1 MSSDIPVPA
10 TVSTPVP
17 TSVVALEADIAARRA
32 RLAQTVEELSRRATP
47 QAIVRRQTE
56 DVKARF
62 AAATTT
68 PEGDLRTERIAAV
81 VLTGLA
87 LLSLVLFRRHRRG

>member
-1 MSSDIPVPA
+1 MSQDIPM
-10 TVSTPVP
+10 P
-17 TSVVALEADIAARRA
+17 TSVASLEADIAARRA
-32 RLAQTVEELSRRATP
+32 RLAQTVDELARKAAP
-47 QAIVRRQTE
+47 QAILKRQTD

-81 VLTGLA
+81 VLAGLA
-87 LLSLVLFRRHRRG
+87 LLSLVIIRRRRG

>member
-1 MSSDIPVPA
+1 MSND
-10 TVSTPVP
+10 TPVP
-17 TSVVALEADIAARRA
+17 TSVAGLEADIAVRRA
-32 RLAQTVEELSRRATP
+32 RLAETVDELARKATP
-47 QAIVRRQTE
+47 KAIVKRQAE

-81 VLTGLA
+81 VLAGLA
-87 LLSLVLFRRHRRG
+87 LLSLVLFRRSRRG

>member
-1 MSSDIPVPA
+1 MSND
-10 TVSTPVP
+10 TPVP
-17 TSVVALEADIAARRA
+17 TTVAALEADIAARRT
-32 RLAQTVEELSRRATP
+32 RLAQTVDVLAHQVSP
-47 QAIVRRQTE
+47 QAILKRQTD

-81 VLTGLA
+81 VLAGLA
-87 LLSLVLFRRHRRG
+87 LLSLVVFARRRRG

>member
-1 MSSDIPVPA
+1 MSND
-10 TVSTPVP
+10 TPVP
-17 TSVVALEADIAARRA
+17 TSVTALEADIAVRRA
-32 RLAQTVEELSRRATP
+32 RLAQTVDELARKATP
-47 QAIVRRQTE
+47 QAIVKRQTE

-81 VLTGLA
+81 VLAVLA
-87 LLSLVLFRRHRRG
+87 LLSLVLFRRSRRG